1 MDSLFEDVTPRSD
14 QALPLNTQLNGEYK
28 VGRVLRQ
35 SGNGFTYL
43 AQDPDNQ
50 VVVIQELFPK
60 HLVSRNLGETE
71 IRPMT
76 TQAVFDLAGGI
87 EMMLHEG
94 DALRQMSHPNVAKV
108 FEAFASNST
117 AYVVSAYYE
126 GFTLSDLIMKH
137 GGRLSERMALENA
150 LLALTGLKAIHDKKV
165 VHKGIKP
172 EQIYMPAAGKMILVN
187 DGLYDPV
194 LPHPYAST
202 GYDAPE
208 LFHKGMEQGP
218 WTDLYSFGGVLYT
231 ALTGQQPAPASER
244 IPVDNLTPPRALNP
258 DISEALEMVII
269 KLLSPEPNDRF
280 ASVGEF
286 AKVLQPIYKAVI
298 QGQIPPKPTF
308 LGVSSPVV
316 LLPFPQP
323 KPSGTADTQAA
334 MPAFRED
341 WKDMG
346 QKPLPALD
354 APMPPFIQT
363 AQQIPAFTEPPP
375 TDWDDAPAPK
385 TSGNWEQPSAT
396 WSTPTHN
403 TPQPS
408 STDWKAEKASS
419 SLTSEDLGGRL
430 FPVDTVEAKPIP
442 EPTPLPITVSK
453 KKKNLLPI
461 FLILLL
467 GIGGVTAGGWWYLN
481 HNNKTQ
487 VQFSTNPIRG
497 AKLNI
502 RSVETGEIFS
512 TQSPTNLMLTP
523 GKYQVSAF
531 KDGFEDLN
539 WLLVVN
545 EGQGNTPQK
554 VTLEMTPILPNEIT
568 IQVNSN
574 PTGASITL
582 DGTDTGVVTP
592 AQLTVSARTHT
603 LIYTLSG
610 YEALT
615 REFDAQTTR
624 LLSDTLVKTKKPTV
638 IVPPA
643 TKPSATTTSKV
654 VPTPPKNNTTS
665 RLKPN
670 TSPATKPTPTK
681 TPVQAAK
688 PVQQKPTASPTPA
701 PTTQPAP
708 QPTQTEQPKPK
719 KSVIER
725 LRDRIRGNKSDGS
738 QPKPD
743 GNQSP

>member
-14 QALPLNTQLNGEYK
+14 QALPLNTTLNGEYT

-43 AQDPDNQ
+43 AKDPNDRL
-50 VVVIQELFPK
+50 VVVQELFPK

-71 IRPMT
+71 VRPMT
-76 TQAVFDLAGGI
+76 TQAVFDLSGGI
-87 EMMLHEG
+87 EMMLREG
-94 DALRQMSHPNVAKV
+94 DALQQVNHPSVAKIQ
-108 FEAFASNST
+108 ETFASNST

-126 GFTLSDLIMKH
+126 GRTLSDLIMKH
-137 GGRLSERMALENA
+137 GGRLAERMALENA
-150 LLALTGLKAIHDKKV
+150 LLALTGLKAIHDRKV

-218 WTDLYSFGGVLYT
+218 WTDLYSFGGILYT

-244 IPVDNLTPPRALNP
+244 IPVDNLTPPRSLNP
-258 DISEALEMVII
+258 EISEALEMVII
-269 KLLSPEPNDRF
+269 KLLSPEPKDRF

-308 LGVSSPVV
+308 LGASNPVV
-316 LLPFPQP
+316 LLPFPQT

-334 MPAFRED
+334 IPAFRED
-341 WKDMG
+341 WKSTG
-346 QKPLPALD
+346 RQPLPAMN
-354 APMPPFIQT
+354 APITPPIQT
-363 AQQIPAFTEPPP
+363 APQIPAFTEPPP
-375 TDWDDAPAPK
+375 SDWDEPPVPTSQNNWEKPASGAWNTPSSAPPNTPTEWQASK
-385 TSGNWEQPSAT
+385 STSG
-396 WSTPTHN
+396 
-403 TPQPS
+403 
-408 STDWKAEKASS
+408 
-419 SLTSEDLGGRL
+419 LTSEDLGGRL
-430 FPVDTVEAKPIP
+430 FPMDTVEAKPIP
-442 EPTPLPITVSK
+442 DAVPKVATPPQ
-453 KKKNLLPI
+453 KKKNIWPV

-487 VQFSTNPIRG
+487 VVLGTNPVTG

-502 RSVETGEIFS
+502 RSVETGETFS
-512 TQSPTNLMLTP
+512 TQSPASLMLAP

-539 WLLVVN
+539 WLLVVAQ
-545 EGQGNTPQK
+545 GQGSTPQK
-554 VTLEMTPILPNEIT
+554 VALNMTPILPNEVS
-568 IQVNSN
+568 IQVNSI

-582 DGTDTGVVTP
+582 DGTDTGKITP
-592 AQLTVSARTHT
+592 TQLTVSARSHT
-603 LIYTLSG
+603 LIYTLNG
-610 YEALT
+610 YDALT
-615 REFDAQTTR
+615 REFDAQTTTV
-624 LLSDTLVKTKKPTV
+624 LTDSLVKTKKATVVIPAAPKSTNPGVVNKPT
-638 IVPPA
+638 I
-643 TKPSATTTSKV
+643 
-654 VPTPPKNNTTS
+654 PPKSNTTS
-665 RLKPN
+665 RLKPSTSN
-670 TSPATKPTPTK
+670 TPKPVAPS
-681 TPVQAAK
+681 VQQSK
-688 PVQQKPTASPTPA
+688 PVQQKPTASPTPVPSPA
-701 PTTQPAP
+701 TPAP

-719 KSVIER
+719 KTVLER
-725 LRDRIRGNKSDGS
+725 LRDRIKGNKE
-738 QPKPD
+738 
-743 GNQSP
+743 GNQPPNN

>member
-1 MDSLFEDVTPRSD
+1 
-14 QALPLNTQLNGEYK
+14 
-28 VGRVLRQ
+28 
-35 SGNGFTYL
+35 
-43 AQDPDNQ
+43 
-50 VVVIQELFPK
+50 
-60 HLVSRNLGETE
+60 
-71 IRPMT
+71 
-76 TQAVFDLAGGI
+76 
-87 EMMLHEG
+87 
-94 DALRQMSHPNVAKV
+94 
-108 FEAFASNST
+108 
-117 AYVVSAYYE
+117 
-126 GFTLSDLIMKH
+126 
-137 GGRLSERMALENA
+137 
-150 LLALTGLKAIHDKKV
+150 
-165 VHKGIKP
+165 
-172 EQIYMPAAGKMILVN
+172 
-187 DGLYDPV
+187 
-194 LPHPYAST
+194 
-202 GYDAPE
+202 
-208 LFHKGMEQGP
+208 
-218 WTDLYSFGGVLYT
+218 
-231 ALTGQQPAPASER
+231 
-244 IPVDNLTPPRALNP
+244 
-258 DISEALEMVII
+258 
-269 KLLSPEPNDRF
+269 
-280 ASVGEF
+280 
-286 AKVLQPIYKAVI
+286 
-298 QGQIPPKPTF
+298 
-308 LGVSSPVV
+308 
-316 LLPFPQP
+316 
-323 KPSGTADTQAA
+323 
-334 MPAFRED
+334 
-341 WKDMG
+341 
-346 QKPLPALD
+346 
-354 APMPPFIQT
+354 
-363 AQQIPAFTEPPP
+363 
-375 TDWDDAPAPK
+375 
-385 TSGNWEQPSAT
+385 
-396 WSTPTHN
+396 
-403 TPQPS
+403 
-408 STDWKAEKASS
+408 
-419 SLTSEDLGGRL
+419 
-430 FPVDTVEAKPIP
+430 
-442 EPTPLPITVSK
+442 
-453 KKKNLLPI
+453 
-461 FLILLL
+461 
-467 GIGGVTAGGWWYLN
+467 
-481 HNNKTQ
+481 
-487 VQFSTNPIRG
+487 
-497 AKLNI
+497 
-502 RSVETGEIFS
+502 
-512 TQSPTNLMLTP
+512 MLTP

-603 LIYTLSG
+603 LSYTLSG

-681 TPVQAAK
+681 PPVQAAK